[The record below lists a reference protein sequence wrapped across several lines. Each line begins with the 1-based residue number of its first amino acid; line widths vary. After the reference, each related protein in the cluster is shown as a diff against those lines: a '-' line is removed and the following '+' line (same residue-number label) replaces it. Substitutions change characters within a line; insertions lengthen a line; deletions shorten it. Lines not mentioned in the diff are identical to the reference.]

1 MARSVAMT
9 EGNPGVDTEPS
20 RSMVRTAVAVAAGWL
35 IIDVLIGY
43 TAEGPLAALLGL
55 GGFVLAIAALW
66 NLAAVARARRPHVE
80 PGGGRAGPAA
90 AAPGLRRR
98 GRPLPRA
105 AGRGVRLLR
114 RRRVAA
120 HRSGGGLA
128 IGWWRRS
135 ARGLGTGVRP
145 SGGAYSL
152 VLAVE
157 QPSLIHG
164 YPLRRRNRQRVA
176 VAAYLARVDAGFLA
190 AAIAHYLAHPEQRSG
205 IGTPRGAR
213 RAARGARRH

>member
-43 TAEGPLAALLGL
+43 TADGPLAALLGL
-55 GGFVLAIAALW
+55 GGFVLAIATLW
-66 NLAAVARARRPHVE
+66 NLAAVARARRPQRRAFDVADGRFLAPPAE
-80 PGGGRAGPAA
+80 ASGFFVAGESLLTGVVGG
-90 AAPGLRRR
+90 
-98 GRPLPRA
+98 
-105 AGRGVRLLR
+105 
-114 RRRVAA
+114 
-120 HRSGGGLA
+120 HA
-128 IGWWRRS
+128 ISWWRRS

-157 QPSLIHG
+157 QPSLICG
-164 YPLRRRNRQRVA
+164 TRCGGATGSGWPWPPISRGSTRDSWPRRSPTTS
-176 VAAYLARVDAGFLA
+176 
-190 AAIAHYLAHPEQRSG
+190 HMRSSVPASVR
-205 IGTPRGAR
+205 PRGTTSCAR
-213 RAARGARRH
+213 RSAKLIDPC

>member
-9 EGNPGVDTEPS
+9 EGNPGVDAEPS
-20 RSMVRTAVAVAAGWL
+20 RSMVPTAVAVAAGWL

-43 TAEGPLAALLGL
+43 TADGPLAALLGL
-55 GGFVLAIAALW
+55 GGFVLAIATLW
-66 NLAAVARARRPHVE
+66 NLAAVARARRPQRRAFDVAD
-80 PGGGRAGPAA
+80 GRFLAPPAEASGFFVAGES
-90 AAPGLRRR
+90 L
-98 GRPLPRA
+98 LT
-105 AGRGVRLLR
+105 GV
-114 RRRVAA
+114 V
-120 HRSGGGLA
+120 GGLA
-128 IGWWRRS
+128 ISWWRRS
-135 ARGLGTGVRP
+135 ARGLGTAVRP